1 MIFVSNEISFIYI
14 YLLLYMMNIS
24 GELIIGLSSI
34 FCTGV
39 GVALVYVFKIKCSE
53 ISMCYCFNCKRDVRG
68 ENEFYQLEHENQ
80 TSHLADDRIPSPT
93 SH

>member
-1 MIFVSNEISFIYI
+1 MT
-14 YLLLYMMNIS
+14 NIS

-39 GVALVYVFKIKCSE
+39 GVALAYVFKINCSE
-53 ISMCYCFNCKRDVRG
+53 MSMCYCFNCKRDVRG

-80 TSHLADDRIPSPT
+80 SSHLADDHILSLYPPPQHHRTRENNVSMV
-93 SH
+93 S